1 MLSVARQTELV
12 AAYPVLRFLS
22 SSIWQVVV
30 SEAKAVNLTA
40 GYIAFDE
47 ESPCQSYLMVTSGRV
62 RVIKPVSNGRELL
75 LYRVQP
81 GESCILTVSCLL
93 GDCSYQARGIVETDL
108 ACVIVPRSVFLN
120 MVEESPEFRTYIFRF
135 FGERVTHLMELIEA
149 VAFRKLDRRL
159 AEFLLKKGPV
169 IEITHQK
176 LAAELGSVREVV
188 SRILEDLRSQ
198 GIVVLDRGQINVM
211 DVQALEKLTRSA

>member
-1 MLSVARQTELV
+1 MLSENQQNKLLM
-12 AAYPVLRFLS
+12 AYPVLRQLPPQL
-22 SSIWQVVV
+22 WQVVI
-30 SEAKAVNLTA
+30 SEGKDVNLTA
-40 GYIAFDE
+40 GTVAFDE
-47 ESPCQSYLMVTSGRV
+47 ESPCASYLMVTSGMV
-62 RVIKPVSNGRELL
+62 RVVKPVSNGRELL
-75 LYRVQP
+75 LYRVKP

-93 GDCSYQARGIVETDL
+93 GDCAYQARGIVETDL
-108 ACVIVPRSVFLN
+108 TCVIVPRPVFLN
-120 MVEESPEFRTYIFRF
+120 MVEESPDLRTYIFRF

-188 SRILEDLRSQ
+188 SRILEDLRAQ
-198 GIVVLDRGQINVM
+198 GIVVLDRGKICVS
-211 DVQALEKLTRSA
+211 DVQALEKLIRSG